1 MKKLFITF
9 LTLIVFSGFTFAGTI
24 KEELQ
29 KMAEDNAVNYIQPF
43 VTAFGSNMNS
53 GLFHTA
59 AVHKLLGFDVGVRVM
74 VATVPDEDLTYIFQ
88 LPSTVPI
95 VNPLNTSQ
103 VVNVPATDLYASADL
118 NAPTVFGGDGHTIA
132 PSTSDIEQVLL
143 DNFGIPIGTVPA
155 ADLQNIA
162 TQASFQVPP
171 GLDFTTIPLVM
182 PQVGLGLPF
191 SSEVTLRFMPTYNIP
206 DVGDINFLGVGLKHQ
221 VSKYIPLCPV
231 DISAQVMWQ
240 KLTLGDI
247 ITNTNTAFNVH
258 ASRKLSLL
266 LLSITPYVGVGF
278 ESSNID
284 VTYDIPAGTLPA
296 QTTPIPVEFNLK

>member
-1 MKKLFITF
+1 
-9 LTLIVFSGFTFAGTI
+9 
-24 KEELQ
+24 
-29 KMAEDNAVNYIQPF
+29 
-43 VTAFGSNMNS
+43 MNS

-88 LPSTVPI
+88 FADVPYNYTDP
-95 VNPLNTSQ
+95 VTSQ
-103 VVNVPATDLYASADL
+103 TFTLHSTDIYPANTE
-118 NAPTVFGGDGHTIA
+118 APTVFGSDESPLIGPNEATIRA
-132 PSTSDIEQVLL
+132 ALSAQTGLASNDPLL
-143 DNFGIPIGTVPA
+143 DPIV
-155 ADLQNIA
+155 
-162 TQASFQVPP
+162 SQVMTNSPTFLLPP
-171 GLDFTTIPLVM
+171 GINFATVPLVM

-258 ASRKLSLL
+258 ASKKLSLL

-284 VTYDIPAGTLPA
+284 VTYDIPAGTLPG
-296 QTTPIPVEFNLK
+296 QTTPTPVEFNLKGDNGFRARVGFSTRILLFKLYADYALGNYPVMSAGLMLSIR